1 MTKKGRKPQRHPFC
15 LVFLLSL
22 VLRAEAQVGGEGVH
36 GRIQIDVGVILDV
49 ESWIGN
55 ISLSCMRMAVEDFYA
70 VNSGYSTRISLH
82 LRDSGGDAF
91 GAASAAIDLLNNVKV
106 KAIIGPQQSSQAS
119 FVMNLGDRARV
130 PILSFSAKSPSLSSK
145 QSSYFLRTAYNDSTQ
160 AKAIASIVKYFNWR
174 EVVLIY
180 VDDEYGNGIM
190 PYLINQFQH
199 IDVRVPRR
207 SSIPPSATES
217 QILKELN
224 KLKNMQTRVFVVH
237 MTCELGLKFFKIAKE
252 EGMLN
257 EGYVWITTYGL
268 TDVVNLMGSS
278 AANVMQGVLGVRPLV
293 NMTSKLRDFK
303 QRWRKIF
310 HEENPESNINEPIVF
325 GLWAYDT
332 VWALALAA
340 EKVRMENFEFRVG
353 DMKNSSND
361 IASIGSSSV
370 GPKLL
375 SAIQSTEFDGMAG
388 RFRLIDGQLESQ
400 DIEIVNVVK
409 NGSTR
414 IGFWAPPNNVSGR
427 RNSKDKLDVVV
438 WPGGREGVPKGWEWP
453 TAGNKLKIGVPVKP
467 GFPEVI
473 RVELDPDT
481 NKRIPKGYCIDVFDA
496 VMKNLTYAPY
506 DYVLYEDGNG
516 QMNGT
521 YDDLVYQVYLQNYD
535 AVVGDVT
542 IIANR
547 SLYVDFTLPYTESG
561 VSMLVPIND
570 NRKKDAW
577 AFLDPLT
584 TDLWLAS
591 GAFFIFTGFVV
602 WLIEHRI
609 NPEFRGEP
617 TEQLGTVLYF
627 SFSTLVF
634 AHRERV
640 VSNLSRL
647 VVIVWLFVVLV
658 LQSSYTASLSSM
670 LTVQQLQPTVTDM
683 NDLIKNGN
691 RVGYLVDSFMPSLLE
706 RLNFEKANVVA
717 YSSPEEYNEA
727 MSNGSVAAI
736 VDELPYLKIFLNKYC
751 GKYAMV
757 GTTYKTDGFGFAFP
771 KHSPLVSQVSAEIL
785 RLLDSTEMVDIEN
798 ILYDNR
804 SCPTQDENDT
814 NSSSLSFRSFWGLFL
829 ITGVASFACLV
840 FSLANFI
847 YKHTQFLQTSD
858 LESSIRKKVV
868 FWAKLFDQMDSSDEN
883 KTAGA
888 KEEEEVGDA
897 TIPVDVVTTAA
908 ISGPPTPSSIS
919 NYAIETSES
928 EEEIEASSDE
938 EEEEASGRE
947 ISRQNPDPP
956 SFAYMVTARDPN
968 EF

>member
-1 MTKKGRKPQRHPFC
+1 MPT
-15 LVFLLSL
+15 
-22 VLRAEAQVGGEGVH
+22 
-36 GRIQIDVGVILDV
+36 
-49 ESWIGN
+49 
-55 ISLSCMRMAVEDFYA
+55 
-70 VNSGYSTRISLH
+70 
-82 LRDSGGDAF
+82 
-91 GAASAAIDLLNNVKV
+91 IDLLNNVKV

-521 YDDLVYQVYLQNYD
+521 YDDLVYQVYLQAIAFD
-535 AVVGDVT
+535 AY
-542 IIANR
+542 N
-547 SLYVDFTLPYTESG
+547 
-561 VSMLVPIND
+561 LVPKVVPD
-570 NRKKDAW
+570 
-577 AFLDPLT
+577 
-584 TDLWLAS
+584 
-591 GAFFIFTGFVV
+591 FVSS
-602 WLIEHRI
+602 IELSK
-609 NPEFRGEP
+609 GDGG
-617 TEQLGTVLYF
+617 LGTVL
-627 SFSTLVF
+627 
-634 AHRERV
+634 
-640 VSNLSRL
+640 
-647 VVIVWLFVVLV
+647 
-658 LQSSYTASLSSM
+658 
-670 LTVQQLQPTVTDM
+670 
-683 NDLIKNGN
+683 K
-691 RVGYLVDSFMPSLLE
+691 
-706 RLNFEKANVVA
+706 LNFTKAMKKFRFTKEKIEVLDPEKHVIKYTIIEGGHVGLKLKS
-717 YSSPEEYNEA
+717 YSISIEVRLEAVNNSEALVKLNLEY
-727 MSNGSVAAI
+727 
-736 VDELPYLKIFLNKYC
+736 D
-751 GKYAMV
+751 
-757 GTTYKTDGFGFAFP
+757 T
-771 KHSPLVSQVSAEIL
+771 
-785 RLLDSTEMVDIEN
+785 IEN
-798 ILYDNR
+798 T
-804 SCPTQDENDT
+804 P
-814 NSSSLSFRSFWGLFL
+814 LS
-829 ITGVASFACLV
+829 V
-840 FSLANFI
+840 
-847 YKHTQFLQTSD
+847 
-858 LESSIRKKVV
+858 
-868 FWAKLFDQMDSSDEN
+868 
-883 KTAGA
+883 
-888 KEEEEVGDA
+888 EEEEGIMKDIVLMLK
-897 TIPVDVVTTAA
+897 
-908 ISGPPTPSSIS
+908 
-919 NYAIETSES
+919 AIEGYLIENPTSY
-928 EEEIEASSDE
+928 A
-938 EEEEASGRE
+938 
-947 ISRQNPDPP
+947 
-956 SFAYMVTARDPN
+956 
-968 EF
+968 